1 MKIFDRRTFC
11 RTLALTSTLLAIVL
25 AVAAR
30 TEKYVGPS
38 AVAVRHS
45 PISTIVLLALV
56 WLVVGWRLCKYT
68 RKRSLGIAITV
79 VGPLMAAAICLW
91 WWRRVLITDTIG
103 PTSVLWMAAALVA
116 AAVAAGA
123 ALSMKGTAGRRGIRS
138 LSAGLALLIPA
149 ALAAPL
155 VLTSPPV
162 YLPGHL
168 TTTGVTPGQ
177 APQQR
182 ELGENT
188 EVLWVHEVLD
198 GRSGL
203 NLLFNTDAGP
213 VLITRTEAQLLD
225 PATGETVWSYSRG
238 PEQSPVPIA
247 RAATT
252 SGDNPTLELEYD
264 VQATDNGRAYYSQ
277 VVVLDPATGE
287 TLRWQD
293 AYSANTDD
301 DVAREPDF
309 YVETQWGPSS
319 RLDVRGNS
327 WEMQADG
334 TYESSEYTFTL
345 PINRAYLS
353 GSPYVYGRLYDTGE
367 MYLLVIELHGPS
379 QASTRAGH
387 TLIYALH

>member
-56 WLVVGWRLCKYT
+56 WLIVGWRLCKYT

-103 PTSVLWMAAALVA
+103 PTSMLWIAAALVA

-123 ALSMKGTAGRRGIRS
+123 ALSIKGTAGRRGIRS

-155 VLTSPPV
+155 VLASPPV

-182 ELGENT
+182 ELSENT
-188 EVLWVHEVLD
+188 EVLWVREGLD
-198 GRSGL
+198 EPRDYDG
-203 NLLFNTDAGP
+203 LFNTDAGP

-247 RAATT
+247 RAGITD
-252 SGDNPTLELEYD
+252 GDNPILELEYY
-264 VQATDNGRAYYSQ
+264 VQATDDGRAYYSQ
-277 VVVLDPATGE
+277 VVLLDPATGE
-287 TLRWQD
+287 TLGWQD
-293 AYSANTDD
+293 ARSTTLDHSAN
-301 DVAREPDF
+301 RSL
-309 YVETQWGPSS
+309 TQIDYAMGPPS
-319 RLDVRGNS
+319 RLEVEMSRR
-327 WEMQADG
+327 EMQADG
-334 TYESSEYTFTL
+334 TYQYPSYTLTL
-345 PINRAYLS
+345 PIDKAYLS
-353 GSPYVYGRLYDTGE
+353 GSPYVDGLLHDTGE
-367 MYLLVIELHGPS
+367 MYLLAVELNGPS
-379 QASTRAGH
+379 QASTGKPY